1 MDRLDAMQMFLRIVE
16 TGSLSAVAREMGT
29 TQPTISKQLTALEQH
44 LNTRLLQRT
53 TRKLS
58 LTEAGALYYET
69 CKRVVDEVRGAEA
82 TLSRL
87 QNSLSGRLHV
97 NTSIAFGQTFMT
109 PLMLEFQ
116 RRHPALSVHLSLD
129 DRFIDLVAEGVD
141 VAVRLG
147 RLADPNLVARKLGAS
162 RRILVAAPAYLE
174 KHGFP
179 ERPED
184 LARHNCLLYS
194 YLSTGNEWVFA
205 GEEGEIRVRV
215 SGNFESNN
223 GHALREAVNAGLGVA
238 MAPDWLAY
246 DGLRSGR
253 VVAILQR
260 FEPPPFDISAVYP
273 SNRMLTAKVRALID
287 FLQEEFGKVPVLNAQ
302 AG

>member
-1 MDRLDAMQMFLRIVE
+1 MDRLDAMQMFVRIVE
-16 TGSLSAVAREMGT
+16 TGSLSAVARELGT

-44 LNTRLLQRT
+44 LNARLLQRT

-58 LTEAGALYYET
+58 ITEAGALYYET
-69 CKRVVDEVRGAEA
+69 CKRVIDEMRATEA
-82 TLSRL
+82 RLSRL
-87 QNSLSGRLHV
+87 QNSLTGRLHV
-97 NTSIAFGQTFMT
+97 NTSIAFGQQFLT

-116 RRHPALSVHLSLD
+116 RRHPALTLHLSLE

-147 RLADPNLVARKLGAS
+147 RLADPNLVARKLAVS
-162 RRILVAAPAYLE
+162 RRVLVATPAYLE

-179 ERPED
+179 QRPED
-184 LARHNCLLYS
+184 LVHHNCLLYS

-205 GEEGEIRVRV
+205 GAEGEIRVRV

-223 GHALREAVNAGLGVA
+223 GHALRAAVDASLGIA

-246 DGLRSGR
+246 EALRSGK
-253 VVAILQR
+253 VVAVLQA

-287 FLQEEFGKVPVLNAQ
+287 FLQEEFGKVAVLNAR
-302 AG
+302 

>member
-1 MDRLDAMQMFLRIVE
+1 VDRLDAMQMFVRIVE

-29 TQPTISKQLTALEQH
+29 TQPTVSKQLTALEQH
-44 LNTRLLQRT
+44 VKTRLLHRT

-58 LTEAGALYYET
+58 LTEAGTLYYDT
-69 CKRVVDEVRGAEA
+69 CKRVVDELREAEA
-82 TLSRL
+82 TLSQW
-87 QNSLSGRLHV
+87 QNSLSGRIQV
-97 NTSIAFGQTFMT
+97 NTSIAFGETFMT
-109 PLMLEFQ
+109 ALMLEFQ
-116 RRHPALSVHLSLD
+116 RRNPALTVHLSLD
-129 DRFIDLVAEGVD
+129 DRFIDLVADGVD

-147 RLADPNLVARKLGAS
+147 RLADPNLIARRLGTS
-162 RRILVAAPAYLE
+162 RRIVVATPAYLE

-184 LARHNCLLYS
+184 LVHHNCLLYS

-223 GHALREAVNAGLGVA
+223 GHALRAAVNANLGIA

-246 DGLRSGR
+246 EGLRSGQ

-260 FEPPPFDISAVYP
+260 FEPPPFEISAVYP
-273 SNRMLTAKVRALID
+273 SNRMLTAKVRALIE
-287 FLQEEFGKVPVLNAQ
+287 FLLDEFRKVPVLNAR
-302 AG
+302 

>member
-1 MDRLDAMQMFLRIVE
+1 VDRLDAMQMFVRIVE

-29 TQPTISKQLTALEQH
+29 TQPTVSKQLTALEQH
-44 LNTRLLQRT
+44 VKTRLLHRT

-58 LTEAGALYYET
+58 LTEAGTLYYDT
-69 CKRVVDEVRGAEA
+69 CKRVVDELREAEA
-82 TLSRL
+82 TLSQW
-87 QNSLSGRLHV
+87 QNSLSGRIHV
-97 NTSIAFGQTFMT
+97 NTSIAFGETFMT
-109 PLMLEFQ
+109 ALMLEFQ
-116 RRHPALSVHLSLD
+116 RRNPALTVHLSLD

-147 RLADPNLVARKLGAS
+147 RLADPNLIARRLGTS
-162 RRILVAAPAYLE
+162 RRIVVATPAYLE

-184 LARHNCLLYS
+184 LVHHNCLLYS

-223 GHALREAVNAGLGVA
+223 GHALRAAVNANLGIA

-246 DGLRSGR
+246 EGLRRGQ

-260 FEPPPFDISAVYP
+260 FEPPPFEISAVYP
-273 SNRMLTAKVRALID
+273 SNRMLTAKVRALIE
-287 FLQEEFGKVPVLNAQ
+287 FLLDEFRKVPVLNAR
-302 AG
+302 

>member
-1 MDRLDAMQMFLRIVE
+1 MDRLDAMQMFVRIVE
-16 TGSLSAVAREMGT
+16 TGSLSAVARELGT
-29 TQPTISKQLTALEQH
+29 TQPTVSKQLTGLEQH
-44 LNTRLLQRT
+44 LKTRLLHRT

-58 LTEAGALYYET
+58 LTEAGTLYYET
-69 CKRVVDEVRGAEA
+69 CKRVVDELREAEA
-82 TLSRL
+82 TLSQW
-87 QNSLSGRLHV
+87 QNSLSGRIHV
-97 NTSIAFGQTFMT
+97 NTSIAFGQSFMT
-109 PLMLEFQ
+109 PLMIEFQ
-116 RRHPALSVHLSLD
+116 RRNPALSVHLSLD

-147 RLADPNLVARKLGAS
+147 RLSDPNLIARKLGGS
-162 RRILVAAPAYLE
+162 RRIVVATPAYLE

-179 ERPED
+179 ERPQD
-184 LARHNCLLYS
+184 LVHHNCLLYT

-223 GHALREAVNAGLGVA
+223 GHALREAVDASLGIA

-246 DGLRSGR
+246 EGLRSGK

-273 SNRMLTAKVRALID
+273 SNRMLTAKVRALIE
-287 FLQEEFGKVPVLNAQ
+287 FLQDAFRKIPVLNAQ
-302 AG
+302 

>member
-1 MDRLDAMQMFLRIVE
+1 MDRLDAMHMFVRIVE

-29 TQPTISKQLTALEQH
+29 TQPTVSKQLTALEQH
-44 LNTRLLQRT
+44 VKTRLLHRT

-58 LTEAGALYYET
+58 LTEAGTLYYDT
-69 CKRVVDEVRGAEA
+69 CKRVVDELREAEA
-82 TLSRL
+82 TLSQW
-87 QNSLSGRLHV
+87 QNSLSGRIQV
-97 NTSIAFGQTFMT
+97 NTSIAFGETFMT
-109 PLMLEFQ
+109 ALMLEFQ
-116 RRHPALSVHLSLD
+116 RRNPALTVHLSLD

-147 RLADPNLVARKLGAS
+147 RLADPNLIARRLGTS
-162 RRILVAAPAYLE
+162 RRIVVATPAYLE

-184 LARHNCLLYS
+184 LVHHNCLLYS

-223 GHALREAVNAGLGVA
+223 GHALRAAVNANLGIA

-246 DGLRSGR
+246 EGLRRGQ

-260 FEPPPFDISAVYP
+260 FEPPPFEISAVYP
-273 SNRMLTAKVRALID
+273 SNRMLTAKVRALIE
-287 FLQEEFGKVPVLNAQ
+287 FLLDEFRKVPVLNAR
-302 AG
+302 

>member
-1 MDRLDAMQMFLRIVE
+1 VDRLDAMQMFVRIVE

-29 TQPTISKQLTALEQH
+29 TQPTVSKQLTALEQH
-44 LNTRLLQRT
+44 VKTRLLHRT

-58 LTEAGALYYET
+58 LTEAGTLYYDT
-69 CKRVVDEVRGAEA
+69 CKRVVDELREAEA
-82 TLSRL
+82 TLSQW
-87 QNSLSGRLHV
+87 QNSLSGRIQV
-97 NTSIAFGQTFMT
+97 NTSIAFGETFMT
-109 PLMLEFQ
+109 ALMLEFQ
-116 RRHPALSVHLSLD
+116 RRNPALTVHLSLD

-147 RLADPNLVARKLGAS
+147 RLADPNLIARRLGTS
-162 RRILVAAPAYLE
+162 RRIVVATPAYLE

-184 LARHNCLLYS
+184 LVHHNCLLYS

-205 GEEGEIRVRV
+205 GEDGEIRVRV

-223 GHALREAVNAGLGVA
+223 GHALRAAVNANLGIA

-246 DGLRSGR
+246 EGLRRGQ

-260 FEPPPFDISAVYP
+260 FEPPPFEISAVYP
-273 SNRMLTAKVRALID
+273 SNRMLTAKVRALIE
-287 FLQEEFGKVPVLNAQ
+287 FLLDEFRKVPVLNAR
-302 AG
+302 

>member
-1 MDRLDAMQMFLRIVE
+1 MDRLDAMQMFVRIVE
-16 TGSLSAVAREMGT
+16 TGSLSAVARELGT
-29 TQPTISKQLTALEQH
+29 TQPTVSKQLTALERH
-44 LNTRLLQRT
+44 LKTRLLHRT

-58 LTEAGALYYET
+58 LTEAGRLYYDT
-69 CKRVVDEVRGAEA
+69 CKRVVDELREAEG
-82 TLSRL
+82 TLSQW
-87 QNSLSGRLHV
+87 QNSLSGRIHV
-97 NTSIAFGQTFMT
+97 NTSIAFGEAFIT

-147 RLADPNLVARKLGAS
+147 RLSDPNLVARRLGSS
-162 RRILVAAPAYLE
+162 RRILVATPAYLE
-174 KHGFP
+174 RHGFP

-184 LARHNCLLYS
+184 LVHHNCLLYT

-223 GHALREAVNAGLGVA
+223 GHTLREAVNASLGIA

-246 DGLRSGR
+246 DGLRSGK

-273 SNRMLTAKVRALID
+273 SNRMLTAKVRALNE
-287 FLQEEFGKVPVLNAQ
+287 FLQDEFRRIPVLNAR
-302 AG
+302 

>member
-1 MDRLDAMQMFLRIVE
+1 VDRLDAMQMFVRIVE

-29 TQPTISKQLTALEQH
+29 TQPTVSKQLTALEQH
-44 LNTRLLQRT
+44 VKTRLLHRT

-58 LTEAGALYYET
+58 LTEAGTLYYDT
-69 CKRVVDEVRGAEA
+69 CKRVVDELREAEA
-82 TLSRL
+82 TLSQW
-87 QNSLSGRLHV
+87 QNSLSGRIQV
-97 NTSIAFGQTFMT
+97 NTSIAFGETFMT
-109 PLMLEFQ
+109 ALMLEFQ
-116 RRHPALSVHLSLD
+116 RRNPALTVHLSLD

-147 RLADPNLVARKLGAS
+147 RLADPNLIARRLGTS
-162 RRILVAAPAYLE
+162 RRIVVATPAYLE

-184 LARHNCLLYS
+184 LVHHNCLLYS

-223 GHALREAVNAGLGVA
+223 GHALRAAVNANLGIA

-246 DGLRSGR
+246 EGLRSGQ

-260 FEPPPFDISAVYP
+260 FQPPPFEISAVYP
-273 SNRMLTAKVRALID
+273 SNRMLTAKVRALIE
-287 FLQEEFGKVPVLNAQ
+287 FLLDEFRKVPVLNAR
-302 AG
+302 

>member
-69 CKRVVDEVRGAEA
+69 CKRVVDEVRDAES
-82 TLSRL
+82 TLSSL

-97 NTSIAFGQTFMT
+97 NTSIAFGEMFVT
-109 PLMLEFQ
+109 PLLLEFQ
-116 RRHPALSVHLSLD
+116 SLHPGLSVHLSLE
-129 DRFIDLVAEGVD
+129 DRFIDLVAQGVD

-147 RLADPNLVARKLGAS
+147 RLADPNVIARKLGS
-162 RRILVAAPAYLE
+162 SQRVLVATPDYLE
-174 KHGFP
+174 KHGRP
-179 ERPED
+179 QRPED
-184 LARHNCLLYS
+184 LVHHNCLLYT
-194 YLSTGNEWVFA
+194 YLSTGNEWLF
-205 GEEGEIRVRV
+205 EGKGGQIPVRV

-223 GHALREAVNAGLGVA
+223 GHALREAVNASRGIA
-238 MAPDWLAY
+238 MTPDWLAY
-246 DGLRSGR
+246 EGLRSGR
-253 VVAILQR
+253 IVSILDE
-260 FEPPPFDISAVYP
+260 FTPPPFDISAVYP
-273 SNRMLTAKVRALID
+273 SNRMLTKKVRALIE
-287 FLQEEFGKVPVLNAQ
+287 FLQQEFAKVPVLNAQ
-302 AG
+302 

>member
-1 MDRLDAMQMFLRIVE
+1 VDRLDAMQMFVRIVE

-29 TQPTISKQLTALEQH
+29 TQPTVSKQLTALEQH
-44 LNTRLLQRT
+44 VKTRLLHRT

-58 LTEAGALYYET
+58 LTEAGTLYYDT
-69 CKRVVDEVRGAEA
+69 CKRVVDELREAEA
-82 TLSRL
+82 TLSQW
-87 QNSLSGRLHV
+87 QNSLSGRIQV
-97 NTSIAFGQTFMT
+97 NTSIAFGETFMT
-109 PLMLEFQ
+109 ALMLEFQ
-116 RRHPALSVHLSLD
+116 RRNPALTVHLSLD

-147 RLADPNLVARKLGAS
+147 RLADPNLIARRLGTS
-162 RRILVAAPAYLE
+162 RRIVVATPAYLE

-184 LARHNCLLYS
+184 LVHHNCLLYS

-223 GHALREAVNAGLGVA
+223 GHALRAAVNANLGIA

-246 DGLRSGR
+246 EGLRSGQA
-253 VVAILQR
+253 VAILQR
-260 FEPPPFDISAVYP
+260 FEPPPFEISAVYP
-273 SNRMLTAKVRALID
+273 SNRMLTAKVRALIE
-287 FLQEEFGKVPVLNAQ
+287 FLLDEFRKVPVLNAR
-302 AG
+302 

>member
-1 MDRLDAMQMFLRIVE
+1 VDRLDAMHMFVRIVE

-29 TQPTISKQLTALEQH
+29 TQPTVSKQLTALEQH
-44 LNTRLLQRT
+44 VKTRLLHRT

-58 LTEAGALYYET
+58 LTEAGTLYYDT
-69 CKRVVDEVRGAEA
+69 CKRVVDELREAEA
-82 TLSRL
+82 TLSQW
-87 QNSLSGRLHV
+87 QNSLSGRIQV
-97 NTSIAFGQTFMT
+97 NTSIAFGETFMT
-109 PLMLEFQ
+109 ALMLEFQ
-116 RRHPALSVHLSLD
+116 RRNPALTVHLSLD

-147 RLADPNLVARKLGAS
+147 RLADPNLIARRLGTS
-162 RRILVAAPAYLE
+162 RRIVVATPAYLE

-184 LARHNCLLYS
+184 LVHHNCLLYS

-223 GHALREAVNAGLGVA
+223 GHALRAAVNANLGIA

-246 DGLRSGR
+246 EGLRRGQ

-260 FEPPPFDISAVYP
+260 FEPPPFEISAVYP
-273 SNRMLTAKVRALID
+273 SNRMLTAKVRALIE
-287 FLQEEFGKVPVLNAQ
+287 FLLDEFRKVPVLNAR
-302 AG
+302 

>member
-1 MDRLDAMQMFLRIVE
+1 MDRLDAMQMFVRIVE
-16 TGSLSAVAREMGT
+16 TGSLSAVARELGT
-29 TQPTISKQLTALEQH
+29 TQPTVSKQLTALEQH
-44 LNTRLLQRT
+44 LKTRLLHRT

-58 LTEAGALYYET
+58 LTEAGRLYYDT
-69 CKRVVDEVRGAEA
+69 CKRVVDELREAEG
-82 TLSRL
+82 TLSQW
-87 QNSLSGRLHV
+87 QNSLSGRIHV
-97 NTSIAFGQTFMT
+97 NTSIAFGEAFIT

-147 RLADPNLVARKLGAS
+147 RLSDPNLVARRLGSS
-162 RRILVAAPAYLE
+162 RRILVATPAYLE
-174 KHGFP
+174 RHGFP

-184 LARHNCLLYS
+184 LVHHNCLLYT

-223 GHALREAVNAGLGVA
+223 GHTLREAVNASLGIA

-246 DGLRSGR
+246 DGLRSGK

-273 SNRMLTAKVRALID
+273 SNRMLTAKVRALNE
-287 FLQEEFGKVPVLNAQ
+287 FLQDEFRRIPVLNAR
-302 AG
+302 

>member
-1 MDRLDAMQMFLRIVE
+1 VDRLDAMQMFVRIVE

-29 TQPTISKQLTALEQH
+29 TQPTVSKQLTALEQH
-44 LNTRLLQRT
+44 VKTRLLHRT

-58 LTEAGALYYET
+58 LTEAGTLYYDT
-69 CKRVVDEVRGAEA
+69 CKRVVDELREAEA
-82 TLSRL
+82 TLSQW
-87 QNSLSGRLHV
+87 QNSLSGRIQV
-97 NTSIAFGQTFMT
+97 NTSIAFGETFMT
-109 PLMLEFQ
+109 ALMLEFQ
-116 RRHPALSVHLSLD
+116 RRNPALTVHLSLD

-147 RLADPNLVARKLGAS
+147 RLADPNLIARRLGTS
-162 RRILVAAPAYLE
+162 RRIVVATPAYLE

-184 LARHNCLLYS
+184 LVHHNCLLYS

-223 GHALREAVNAGLGVA
+223 GHALRAAVNANLGIA

-246 DGLRSGR
+246 EGLRRGQ

-260 FEPPPFDISAVYP
+260 FEPPPFEISAVYP
-273 SNRMLTAKVRALID
+273 SNRMLTAKVRALIE
-287 FLQEEFGKVPVLNAQ
+287 FLLDEFRKVPVLNAR
-302 AG
+302 